1 MYEKIHIK
9 RDDGTYHT
17 SFLCVDEFILP
28 ETSEPETSHPFL
40 DMQSPE
46 TFSCTIEAESA
57 KQLRKVII
65 PRGMRNYEIL
75 KRDGYLSPRN
85 AERT

>member
-1 MYEKIHIK
+1 MYEKIFVK
-9 RDDGTYHT
+9 RDDGTYEEPSYSHIDSST
-17 SFLCVDEFILP
+17 LLCKE
-28 ETSEPETSHPFL
+28 ETERFFDL
-40 DMQSPE
+40 QSSE
-46 TFSCTIEAESA
+46 TFSCTIDAKSA

-75 KRDGYLSPRN
+75 KRDGYLSPEN